1 MLTLPE
7 TPGHPYRGV
16 LAGPHLSRP
25 CRFLVPPP
33 FESLSLTLAGS
44 GRVFVTGAGVTNN
57 LILPPFLRL
66 SNSMLA
72 VFHTIH
78 SRAKKEKRTKKER
91 MLLLLLLKLILNSI
105 GVTIREGVKELMERL
120 EHVPL
125 RTRGDFRGVAGNPH
139 QVLIQQCLPP
149 QVSLEKKG

>member
-105 GVTIREGVKELMERL
+105 GVTIRA
-120 EHVPL
+120 
-125 RTRGDFRGVAGNPH
+125 RGDVKPEKGYPPAASLHHPSRRIFTGPH
-139 QVLIQQCLPP
+139 GSV
-149 QVSLEKKG
+149 

>member
-44 GRVFVTGAGVTNN
+44 GRVFVTGAGVTNH

-105 GVTIREGVKELMERL
+105 GVTIRARVRGISFGQNENKIR
-120 EHVPL
+120 VPS
-125 RTRGDFRGVAGNPH
+125 A
-139 QVLIQQCLPP
+139 
-149 QVSLEKKG
+149 

>member
-16 LAGPHLSRP
+16 LAGPHLSKP

-105 GVTIREGVKELMERL
+105 GVTIRAREWG
-120 EHVPL
+120 
-125 RTRGDFRGVAGNPH
+125 
-139 QVLIQQCLPP
+139 PP
-149 QVSLEKKG
+149 RIWPQPPPVSRRRCGKRSILTVEAL